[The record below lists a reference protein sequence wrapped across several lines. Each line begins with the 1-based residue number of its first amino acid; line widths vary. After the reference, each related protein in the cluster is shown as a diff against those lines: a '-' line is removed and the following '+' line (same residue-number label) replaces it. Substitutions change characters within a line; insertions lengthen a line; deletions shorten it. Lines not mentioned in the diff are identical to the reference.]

1 MKTFPKS
8 ASIFLLLLVFGFLIL
23 FLAVAPGEIFVSLFM
38 SLLFLAAFYHLATHV
53 SAYELRVRTL
63 FWPLTVVFGF
73 LVAFPFA
80 LVGAIGF
87 GALLGLPR
95 ASLFVPLVFVG
106 FAVGMVIGCRVG
118 KKVRKDESEEWT
130 SH

>member
-1 MKTFPKS
+1 MKTFLKS
-8 ASIFLLLLVFGFLIL
+8 VSIFLLLLVFGFLVLI
-23 FLAVAPGEIFVSLFM
+23 LAVAPGEVFVSLFM
-38 SLLFLAAFYHLATHV
+38 SILFLAVLYHLASHV
-53 SAYELRVRTL
+53 SAYEFRVRTL

-87 GALLGLPR
+87 GALLELPR

-106 FAVGMVIGCRVG
+106 FALGMVIGYSVG
-118 KKVRKDESEEWT
+118 KKARKDQSEEWT